1 VLDSNKTQLV
11 PPPHGSAVAW
21 LEVGGQKMSDY
32 LRALKALGWLNLNTD
47 YRANNISGDYP
58 QSYKQHV
65 GGMFGLSKFSTKESI
80 GFRTGK
86 ELIAFAE
93 EEGWKNE

>member
-1 VLDSNKTQLV
+1 
-11 PPPHGSAVAW
+11 
-21 LEVGGQKMSDY
+21 MSDY

-47 YRANNISGDYP
+47 FRANNISGDYP

-65 GGMFGLSKFSTKESI
+65 GGMFGLSKFSNMEPI

-86 ELIAFAE
+86 ELVEIAE
-93 EEGWKNE
+93 REGWKDE

>member
-1 VLDSNKTQLV
+1 
-11 PPPHGSAVAW
+11 
-21 LEVGGQKMSDY
+21 MSDY

-65 GGMFGLSKFSTKESI
+65 GGMFGLSKFSSKESLDI
-80 GFRTGK
+80 ITGK
-86 ELIAFAE
+86 ELVEIAE
-93 EEGWKNE
+93 REGWKDE

>member
-1 VLDSNKTQLV
+1 VLGSNKAQLV
-11 PPPHGSAVAW
+11 KPPYGSSASW

-47 YRANNISGDYP
+47 FRANNISEDYP

-65 GGMFGLSKFSTKESI
+65 GGMFGLSKFSSKESLNI
-80 GFRTGK
+80 ITGND
-86 ELIAFAE
+86 LVAVAIR
-93 EEGWKNE
+93 EGWEYE